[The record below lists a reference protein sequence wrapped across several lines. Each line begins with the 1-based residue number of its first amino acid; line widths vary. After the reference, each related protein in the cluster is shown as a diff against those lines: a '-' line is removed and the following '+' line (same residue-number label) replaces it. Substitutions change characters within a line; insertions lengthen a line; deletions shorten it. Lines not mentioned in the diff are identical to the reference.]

1 MQPTHP
7 LPRGGTDL
15 MGPPNRNSAGG
26 AQLLQD
32 TNSEIKV
39 RVLFFGAARDAA
51 GHSEVDFVLKRAA
64 TATNALE
71 EVLEK
76 FPELR
81 RFGRSLLF
89 AVNQEYAGADC
100 EVHDGDELAVFP
112 PVSGGSQEGTSTEEA
127 KKRRSRGET
136 GGLASNQKPVPET

>member
-1 MQPTHP
+1 M
-7 LPRGGTDL
+7 
-15 MGPPNRNSAGG
+15 NSTFNGRQG
-26 AQLLQD
+26 SQLLRD
-32 TNSEIKV
+32 TNGEIKV

-64 TATNALE
+64 TAANALE

-76 FPELR
+76 FPALR

-100 EVHDGDELAVFP
+100 EV
-112 PVSGGSQEGTSTEEA
+112 
-127 KKRRSRGET
+127 
-136 GGLASNQKPVPET
+136 